1 MWHCGVARNEAVFNV
16 RAGEVSSFFSF
27 FFFFFFFFVGCFVG
41 VGNAGSRGMLG
52 DDRFV
57 TSEGLGLI
65 AIL

>member
-1 MWHCGVARNEAVFNV
+1 MWHCGIARNETVFNA
-16 RAGEVSSFFSF
+16 RAGEVFL
-27 FFFFFFFFVGCFVG
+27 FFFVGCFAVG
-41 VGNAGSRGMLG
+41 AGSSGGMLG